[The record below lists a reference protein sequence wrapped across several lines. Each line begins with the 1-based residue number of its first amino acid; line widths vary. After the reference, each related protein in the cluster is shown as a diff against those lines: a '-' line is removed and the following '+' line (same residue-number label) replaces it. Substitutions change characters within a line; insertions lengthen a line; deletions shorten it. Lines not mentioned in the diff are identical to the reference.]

1 MTATRPAP
9 GPPNRSGEW
18 SGSSIV
24 TAGLLLLALIALIAL
39 PVVAQTPQD
48 KIAVPGIR
56 VGRWD
61 LNMSVQ
67 EFLRTNGP
75 AGPRPSVATQYVPRM
90 TWYSWDHLGIGA
102 GSHDRRKVEFVAVYA
117 VRDLTTERGV
127 GMRSSR
133 RAVLAAYGSPELEG
147 DIFVQG
153 KIIPVLIYNK
163 IGLALFLNED
173 VVDLILIFRPGDG
186 GDLIS
191 LCGA

>member
-9 GPPNRSGEW
+9 EPANHSGEW

-24 TAGLLLLALIALIAL
+24 VAGLLLLALSALAAL
-39 PVVAQTPQD
+39 PVAAQTPLD
-48 KIAVPGIR
+48 KIAVPGSQ

-67 EFLRTNGP
+67 DFLRTNGP

-90 TWYSWDHLGIGA
+90 TWYSWDHFGFGA
-102 GSHDRRKVEFVAVYA
+102 GSHDRRKVEFLAIYS

-127 GMRSSR
+127 GIRSSR

-163 IGLALFLNED
+163 IGLALFLND
-173 VVDLILIFRPGDG
+173 DTVDLMLIFRPGDG

>member
-1 MTATRPAP
+1 
-9 GPPNRSGEW
+9 
-18 SGSSIV
+18 
-24 TAGLLLLALIALIAL
+24 
-39 PVVAQTPQD
+39 
-48 KIAVPGIR
+48 
-56 VGRWD
+56 
-61 LNMSVQ
+61 MSVQ

-90 TWYSWDHLGIGA
+90 TWHSWDHLGIGA
-102 GSHDRRKVEFVAVYA
+102 GSHDRRKVEFLAIYA

-127 GMRSSR
+127 GIRSSR

-163 IGLALFLNED
+163 MGLAFFLNED
-173 VVDLILIFRPGDG
+173 SVDLMLIFRPGDG

-191 LCGA
+191 LCGG

>member
-1 MTATRPAP
+1 MTAARPTRSAE
-9 GPPNRSGEW
+9 NRPGEW
-18 SGSSIV
+18 SGNSIAS
-24 TAGLLLLALIALIAL
+24 AGLLLALVALVAL

-48 KIAVPGIR
+48 KIAIPGGR

-67 EFLRTNGP
+67 DLIRTNGL
-75 AGPRPSVATQYVPRM
+75 AGPRPSVATEYVPRM
-90 TWYSWDHLGIGA
+90 TWYSWDHLGVGA
-102 GSHDRRKVEFVAVYA
+102 GSHDRRKVEFLAVYA
-117 VRDLTTERGV
+117 VRDLITERGV
-127 GMRSSR
+127 SIKSSR

-173 VVDLILIFRPGDG
+173 AVDLMLIFRPGEG

>member
-9 GPPNRSGEW
+9 GPANHSGER
-18 SGSSIV
+18 SGSSIIA
-24 TAGLLLLALIALIAL
+24 AGLLLLALTTL
-39 PVVAQTPQD
+39 PVAAQTPQD
-48 KIAVPGIR
+48 KIAIPGSR

-67 EFLRTNGP
+67 DFLRTNGP

-102 GSHDRRKVEFVAVYA
+102 ASHDRRKVEFLAVYA

-127 GMRSSR
+127 GIRSSR
-133 RAVLAAYGSPELEG
+133 RAVLAAHGSPELEG

-163 IGLALFLNED
+163 MGLALFLNED
-173 VVDLILIFRPGDG
+173 AVDLMLIFRPGDG